1 LTQQTWNDSKEDKMF
16 SKICFRGLMTC
27 VVVALCAMPVIA
39 QKGGKNPGSWE
50 KLIANLERGDFI
62 VTPGE
67 PIEFDPIGKYC
78 EPESRYPNALYANF
92 GAPYTAAAILP
103 SPRDDTTGQL
113 KPGLPN
119 DVYEVVGELPIFRL
133 APDEAIVLVGTTP
146 PPAAYFSYQIYLAT
160 RKFPDSG
167 KILPDLLLNSLGD
180 TVNLQTINTIGPDR
194 FESPM
199 VFIFAADQGVDA
211 RIRAALRR
219 AGYPASIINTIVIPS
234 ATLKLGFELGSDTFL
249 VANRNALFEEKADGE
264 EYVEHPTFKVMRV
277 TPESEGTLDPF
288 PTPTL
293 RIRGTGQTE
302 IDLTPTLAKL
312 REAILDEYEGGYTAK
327 EYITKTVANEGYD
340 FTQRKVT
347 TLGDTRDALYL
358 GAGNLPEFDLNQEMT
373 LKEGEFLIAYGLNH
387 MATGKAT
394 YVNLNAYTSNDSK
407 MALGSAFPVHLKDS
421 AYQYLSGSEADIT
434 YAYKISRDCAGEDF
448 CLTLEVPIDGCKIK
462 GKEGVE
468 SEILTDTS
476 PLGVIFRLYLE
487 PSTSIGAAFP
497 EVVYDQ
503 LIKFTP
509 VGP

>member
-1 LTQQTWNDSKEDKMF
+1 MF
-16 SKICFRGLMTC
+16 SNICFRGLMTC
-27 VVVALCAMPVIA
+27 AVLALCAMPALA
-39 QKGGKNPGSWE
+39 QKGEPMSGSLN

-62 VTPGE
+62 VTPGKAE
-67 PIEFDPIGKYC
+67 KFDPISKYC
-78 EPESRYPNALYANF
+78 DPDSRYPNALYANF
-92 GAPYTAAAILP
+92 GAPYTAAGVPP
-103 SPRDDTTGQL
+103 SPRDDTTGQE

-119 DVYEVVGELPIFRL
+119 EVYEVTGELPIFRL

-160 RKFPDSG
+160 RKYPHSG
-167 KILPDLLLNSLGD
+167 KILPELLLNSLGD
-180 TVNLQTINTIGPDR
+180 TVNLQTINTVGPDP
-194 FESPM
+194 FEAPM
-199 VFIFAADQGVDA
+199 VFIYTADQGVDA

-234 ATLKLGFELGSDTFL
+234 ATLKLGFELGSDTLL

-264 EYVEHPTFKVMRV
+264 KYVDDPTFKVLRV

-288 PTPTL
+288 PAPPL
-293 RIRGTGQTE
+293 RIRGTGETE

-312 REAILDEYEGGYTAK
+312 REAILNEYEGGYVAE

-340 FTQRKVT
+340 FTERKVT

-358 GAGNLPEFDLNQEMT
+358 GAGNLPVFDLNQELT

-407 MALGSAFPVHLKDS
+407 MALGSVFPINLQDS
-421 AYQYLSGSEADIT
+421 AYQFLSAPEADMT
-434 YAYKISRDCAGEDF
+434 YAYKISRSCEEGEPF
-448 CLTLEVPIDGCKIK
+448 CLELKVPIEGCTIK
-462 GKEGVE
+462 GKEPPE
-468 SEILTDTS
+468 NIILTDTS
-476 PLGVIFRLYLE
+476 PLGVIFRLYLQ

-497 EVVYDQ
+497 EVVYDK